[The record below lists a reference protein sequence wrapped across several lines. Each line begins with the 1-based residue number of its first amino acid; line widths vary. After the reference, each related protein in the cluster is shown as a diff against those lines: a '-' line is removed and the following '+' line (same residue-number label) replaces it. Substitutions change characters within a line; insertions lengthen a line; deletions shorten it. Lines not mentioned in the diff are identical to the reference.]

1 MKLTTF
7 LLFNILSIMTSCN
20 GQTTNQKKN
29 ADPITQGD
37 TVKELGSNIMLVY
50 QDKKNNYWF
59 GSWESGIYRYDG
71 KTLINYTTKH
81 GLHNNRVDHIK
92 EDKSGNIYFTGMNPN
107 STITKFNGKS
117 FTYIKASPSNE
128 WKLEANDLWLINPYQ
143 AKQKVYRF
151 DGNTL
156 YELTLPKP
164 PNLTHPFEVYSIY
177 RDIKGNI
184 WFGTNPV
191 GVCRYDGKSFEW
203 ITEED
208 VTEFRN
214 EGANGVRSITEDKN
228 GDFWFNTENL
238 YSIYDSITLKSN
250 KFYSRHKSIGSLDGK
265 NTNSLKEYISITKD
279 NNDNLWFATYLN
291 GVWKYDG
298 TKVTHYPVQ
307 KDSKDIKIFSIYKDN
322 TGNLWLGTH
331 ENGAYKF
338 NRNTF
343 ERFKPQ

>member
-1 MKLTTF
+1 
-7 LLFNILSIMTSCN
+7 
-20 GQTTNQKKN
+20 
-29 ADPITQGD
+29 
-37 TVKELGSNIMLVY
+37 
-50 QDKKNNYWF
+50 
-59 GSWESGIYRYDG
+59 
-71 KTLINYTTKH
+71 
-81 GLHNNRVDHIK
+81 
-92 EDKSGNIYFTGMNPN
+92 MNPN
-107 STITKFNGKS
+107 SAITKFNGKS
-117 FTYIKASPSNE
+117 FTNIKASPSNE

-151 DGNTL
+151 DGNTF